1 MEESERRFLNP
12 LIDNFL
18 VVLDN
23 IRTNLYN
30 L

>member
-23 IRTNLYN
+23 IKNNLFN